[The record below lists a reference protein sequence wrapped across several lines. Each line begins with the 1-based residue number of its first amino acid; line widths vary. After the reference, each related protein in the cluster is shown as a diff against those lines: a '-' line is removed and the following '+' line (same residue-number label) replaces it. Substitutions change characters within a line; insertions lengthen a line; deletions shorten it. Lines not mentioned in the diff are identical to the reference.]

1 MQTQNFKNKLINA
14 AERNNT
20 RLIFNLDLSAEVDFL
35 NFNEIEKAKIEGL
48 KNNSLKILNEISDY
62 IAAVKIN
69 RPFTDAVELKFIKE
83 LKKFNLPLI
92 ADFKLADIDNTNAWL
107 ARHAFNAGFDAVIA
121 HAFLGED
128 AVSAVIDVAR
138 EKNKGVILVV
148 NMSHPGS
155 REFITPNSDVMCEI
169 AKKLNADCVVAPATR
184 PEEISDVREIIGR
197 EILILSP
204 GVGVQGGKVGAAISS
219 GADFEMVGRS
229 IYKSKNPKSAAE
241 RIWGELKFK

>member
-1 MQTQNFKNKLINA
+1 MET

-20 RLIFNLDLSAEVDFL
+20 RLVFNLDISKDIDFL
-35 NFNEIEKAKIEGL
+35 NFNENEKVKVVEI
-48 KNNSLKILNEISDY
+48 KNNSLNLLDNISKY
-62 IAAVKIN
+62 ITAIKIN
-69 RPFTDAVELKFIKE
+69 RPFTDAAGLGFIKN
-83 LKKFNLPLI
+83 LKKFDLPLI

-107 ARHAFNAGFDAVIA
+107 AKHAFNAGFDAVIA

-128 AVSAVIDVAR
+128 SIKAVIDIAR

-155 REFITPNSDVMCEI
+155 REFITPNSDALCKL
-169 AKKLNADCVVAPATR
+169 AKKLGVCGVVAPATR
-184 PEEISDVREIIGR
+184 PGEISRVREVIGN

-204 GVGVQGGKVGAAISS
+204 GVGVQGGKVGGAISA

-229 IYKSKNPKSAAE
+229 IYKSENPGVAAE
-241 RIWGELKFK
+241 KIRAELKYL